1 MHYKSKHFSSIKKF
15 RKIVIRVFIGIL
27 LLILFLGVLLALP
40 PVQTFVGKVVTKELK
55 KSTEADININK
66 VAISIFGGVKLRG
79 VLIRDHHQDTLIYSK
94 NIQTKILNA
103 KKLIDGNLIFGDL
116 KAENLTFYLTTYK
129 DEKDSNINIFVEK
142 FENENKPKSDKPFI
156 LKANNLQIANG
167 RFKVEDQNKEVPVSV
182 DFTKINTDLEDFS
195 IVRDV
200 ITADFNFFS
209 FQYHTGI
216 FVENLTGKAKYS
228 NNQIYLLDLEAQTK
242 EQTYLKGNIILDYQQ
257 GGLANFTDKVVM
269 NVDFENGSKLASND
283 VRFFYPELIE
293 NKIFDF
299 RIKAN
304 GTLNNFLAKDLFL
317 SDSEI
322 VLNGDLAF
330 ENITVVQERG
340 FTISGNITELNA
352 SNKSLKELLPNIL
365 GNKLPQELNQLGNVI
380 LTGDI
385 RLTRTDLDLK
395 SNIVTQIGN
404 LTTDLKMQNISD
416 SDKTSYQGSVTTQ
429 NFNLGRFLNNNSIG
443 KITSNL
449 NINGKGFTQNTV
461 NTTLHG
467 SVSSIY
473 FNGYNYQKVLVSGE
487 MKQPY
492 FQGEVHIDDDNV
504 KLSFDG
510 LLDLASK
517 TKHYD
522 FEAQVDYADLNKL
535 NLIGRDSISILKGNI
550 VFKGEGNTIDDIK
563 GDLNI
568 SDASYQNQN
577 DIYFFEDFT
586 ITSKFD
592 QDKVRTIAINSPDII
607 EGSVTGRFSYAELP
621 QIFENAL
628 GSLYTNYSP
637 HKIKEKQFLRFN
649 FSIYNKIIEVFY
661 PDISFGTNTLIRGNI
676 NPDEEMFKL
685 NFATPNLEIGEN
697 TIHKIDFQIDTKNP
711 LYNAYVEMDS
721 ISNKYYKIS
730 DFGMINVK
738 NNDTLYFRTEFK
750 GGDKEQDFYNLNL
763 YYTIDKEQNSIV
775 GFQKS
780 ELFFKENLWFLNE
793 EDNHDSRVVFN
804 KSVNDM
810 SIDNFRLS
818 HNNQFVQFGGIIRG
832 KDYKDFDLNFRDVDL
847 SKITPDIDKLYL
859 EGLLNGNVHF
869 MQNVDVFKPTS
880 SLEVL
885 NLAVNEVE
893 LGDLVVDIEGDDVLQ
908 KFGVNAYLYKND
920 EDILSVEGD
929 LEIAN
934 KQTFANIDIRMNDFK
949 LSPFSLFGGEIINNI
964 RGYATG
970 RTTVTGNLKDP
981 EINGRLFLD
990 KAGMNVVYLNTDFDF
1005 DDNTIVDLTS
1015 DNIFLRQINLTDT
1028 KYGTKGNL
1036 NGSISHK
1043 LFKDYALDLHLSSNR
1058 LLVLDTQDSE
1068 DSMYY
1073 GTAFIKGNATIKG
1086 LASGLI
1092 ITANATSEKGT
1103 SIKIPIGDSK
1113 SAGEV
1118 SHIKFLSPDEK
1129 YSEQETVQTNFVTTG
1144 LELKLNLNVT
1154 PDAEIDIIID
1164 RDTGHAIRGGRGNG
1178 ILELDINTLGRFTMN
1193 GIFTVESGHYDFR
1206 YGGLISKR
1214 FDVKKGGTITWSGNP
1229 LLANMNIQGV
1239 YATEANPAVL
1249 LDNPSFN
1256 RKIPVDLII
1265 DVRGTLEA
1273 LQEPDFDITFP
1284 SVSSVLQSEIQ
1295 YKLSDADTRRTQ
1307 AFALLLS
1314 RNFLGG
1320 QGMGSGALAG
1330 SLTETASSLFNNLLS
1345 DEDSFFD
1352 IGVDYTVGN
1361 RNPNR
1366 DFDDSDRFNMT
1377 LSTEINEDITINGK
1391 LGVPVGGT
1399 RESVVVGNVEIM
1411 MRLNEERTLN
1421 ARVFNR
1427 ENDINYFGEGIGYTQ
1442 GIGLTWEADFD
1453 SFSELMHKIFMNSR
1467 KRREQQEEN
1476 QTINY
1481 DLDSDFNKE
1490 YRKFIEE
1497 RGRQR
1502 QTSHEK
1508 EDDDFQRP
1516 PDPLELN
1523 P

>member
-1 MHYKSKHFSSIKKF
+1 L
-15 RKIVIRVFIGIL
+15 GIL
-27 LLILFLGVLLALP
+27 LSLP
-40 PVQTFVGKVVTKELK
+40 PVQTFIGGIVTKELK
-55 KSTEADININK
+55 KATGADISVDR

-79 VLIRDHHQDTLIYSK
+79 VLIKDHHQDTLIYSK
-94 NIQTKILNA
+94 SIRTKILSA
-103 KKLIDGNLIFGDL
+103 QKLIEGDLIFGDL
-116 KAENLTFYLTTYK
+116 RAEQLTFYLTTYK
-129 DEKDSNINIFVEK
+129 GEDDSNINIFIEK
-142 FENENKPKSDKPFI
+142 LENENKPKSEKPFI
-156 LKANNLQIANG
+156 LQVSNLKIING
-167 RFKVEDQNKEVPVSV
+167 RFKVENQNKETPVSV
-182 DFTKINTDLEDFS
+182 DFTRLNTDFDNFS
-195 IVRDV
+195 IIRDV
-200 ITADFNFFS
+200 ITADFKLFS
-209 FQYHTGI
+209 FQYHTGV

-228 NNQIYLLDLEAQTK
+228 NNQIHILDLEAKTK
-242 EQTYLKGNIILDYQQ
+242 EKTYLKGNVILNYQQ
-257 GGLANFTDKVVM
+257 GDLADFTDKVIMDVE
-269 NVDFENGSKLASND
+269 FESGSKLASND
-283 VRFFYPELIE
+283 IYFFYPELAR

-299 RIKAN
+299 RVKAS
-304 GTLNNFLAKDLFL
+304 GTLNSFQTQDLFL
-317 SDSEI
+317 SDSEMI
-322 VLNGDLAF
+322 LNGDLAF
-330 ENITVVQERG
+330 ENITAVQERG
-340 FTISGNITELNA
+340 FTISGNITELNT
-352 SNKSLKELLPNIL
+352 SNKSIKCLLPNVL
-365 GNKLPQELNQLGNVI
+365 GDKLPQQLDSFGKII
-380 LTGDI
+380 LTGQM
-385 RLTRTDLDLK
+385 RLTRTDLDLR
-395 SNIVTQIGN
+395 SNIVTHIGN
-404 LTTDLKMQNISD
+404 LTTDVKMQDINEPD
-416 SDKTSYQGSVTTQ
+416 NTSYQGKITTQ
-429 NFNLGRFLNNNSIG
+429 NFNLGQFLNTKTIG

-449 NINGKGFTQNTV
+449 TVNGKGFSQHTV
-461 NTTLHG
+461 NTIIDG
-467 SVSSIY
+467 SISSIY
-473 FNGYNYQKVLVSGE
+473 FNGYNYRRILVSGK
-487 MKQPY
+487 MRQPY

-510 LLDLASK
+510 LLDLASEVK
-517 TKHYD
+517 RYD
-522 FEAQVDYADLNKL
+522 FEAQIDYADLHKL
-535 NLIGRDSISILKGNI
+535 KFMERDSISILKGNI
-550 VFKGEGNTIDDIK
+550 VFKGEGKELDDIV
-563 GDLNI
+563 GELNF

-586 ITSKFD
+586 VTSEINQHKI
-592 QDKVRTIAINSPDII
+592 RTITINSPDII
-607 EGSVTGRFSYAELP
+607 EGSVMGRFSYKELP

-649 FSIYNKIIEVFY
+649 FSVYNKIIEVFY
-661 PDISFGTNTLIRGNI
+661 PDISFGNNTFIRGNI
-676 NPDEEMFKL
+676 NPDEERFKL
-685 NFATPNLEIGEN
+685 NFATPILEIGEN
-697 TIHKIDFQIDTKNP
+697 KVYNIDFQIDTTNP

-750 GGDKEQDFYNLNL
+750 GGDKAQDYYNLNL
-763 YYTIDKEQNSIV
+763 YYTIDKEQISIV

-780 ELFFKENLWFLNE
+780 ELFFKDNLWLLNE
-793 EDNHDSRVVFN
+793 EDTHDSRVVFN
-804 KSVNDM
+804 KSFDELSV
-810 SIDNFRLS
+810 DNFRLS
-818 HNNQFVQFGGIIRG
+818 HQNQFVQFGGIING
-832 KDYKDFDLNFRDVDL
+832 KNYKDFDLNFRDVDL
-847 SKITPDIDKLYL
+847 SKITPHIENLQL
-859 EGLLNGNVHF
+859 EGILNGNVHF
-869 MQNVDVFKPTS
+869 LQNVDVFKPTS
-880 SLEVL
+880 SLEVV
-885 NLAVNEVE
+885 NLAVNNVE
-893 LGDLVVDIEGDDVLQ
+893 LGDLMLDIEGDDVLQ
-908 KFGVNAYLYKND
+908 KFGVNAYLYKD
-920 EDILSVEGD
+920 EEDILSVEGD
-929 LEIAN
+929 LQVMD
-934 KQTFANIDIRMNDFK
+934 KQTFANIDIRMNDFN
-949 LSPFSLFGGEIINNI
+949 LSPFSSFGGEIINNL

-970 RTTVTGNLKDP
+970 RTTVTGSLKNP

-990 KAGMNVVYLNTDFDF
+990 KAGMRIVYLNTDFNF
-1005 DDNTIVDLTS
+1005 DDNTIIDLTG

-1028 KYGTKGNL
+1028 KYGTKGYL

-1043 LFKDYALDLHLSSNR
+1043 LFKDYALDLYLSSNR

-1068 DSMYY
+1068 DAMYY
-1073 GTAFIKGNATIKG
+1073 GTAFIKGTATIKG
-1086 LASGLI
+1086 PASGLI

-1103 SIKIPIGDSK
+1103 SIKIPIGGSK

-1118 SHIKFLSPDEK
+1118 SHIKFLSPEEK
-1129 YSEQETVQTNFVTTG
+1129 YNKEEVTEANFITTG

-1154 PDAEIDIIID
+1154 TDAEIDIIID

-1178 ILELDINTLGRFTMN
+1178 TLELDINTLGRFTMN
-1193 GIFTVESGHYDFR
+1193 GILTVESGHYDFR

-1239 YATEANPAVL
+1239 YSTEANPAVL

-1256 RKIPVDLII
+1256 RKIPVDLVI

-1330 SLTETASSLFNNLLS
+1330 SLTETASSIFNNLLS
-1345 DEDSFFD
+1345 DEDSVFD

-1411 MRLNEERTLN
+1411 MRLNEDRTLN

-1453 SFSELMHKIFMNSR
+1453 SFSELMQKIFISSR
-1467 KRREQQEEN
+1467 KRRKDQQEN
-1476 QTINY
+1476 QNSTLDI
-1481 DLDSDFNKE
+1481 DSDFNKE
-1490 YRKFIEE
+1490 YLKFIEE
-1497 RGRQR
+1497 RGKQR

-1508 EDDDFQRP
+1508 EEDDFQRP
-1516 PDPLELN
+1516 PDPMDLSQ
-1523 P
+1523 